1 MCFKN
6 KVVVITGGS
15 AGIGA
20 TTAVRFAK
28 EGANIAIVG
37 RNETRLQEVC
47 QKCESFGVKTLAIKA
62 DISKDEEVKTIVQ
75 KTLDKFGK
83 LDVLVNN
90 AAVYKNVTLGS
101 PDLLQIYDE
110 VLTVNLRSVIHLTSL
125 AAPHLVKT
133 KGNIINISSVVGKT
147 CIQNPAF
154 MVYGA
159 SKAAL
164 DMFTR
169 SAALELGAS
178 GVRVN
183 TVVPGPV
190 TTEMLASIDEKK
202 TADDYKDI
210 TILGRVSDP
219 EEIADVIKFL
229 ASDDARGI
237 TGGYYAVDNGVLVKF

>member
-1 MCFKN
+1 MSFKN

-37 RNETRLQEVC
+37 RNEARLREVC
-47 QKCESFGVKTLAIKA
+47 QKCEKFGVKTLAIKA
-62 DISKDEEVKTIVQ
+62 DMSKDEEVKTIVQ
-75 KTLDKFGK
+75 KVIEKFGK

-90 AAVYKNVTLGS
+90 AAIYKNATLAS
-101 PDLLQIYDE
+101 PDLLQIYDQ
-110 VLTVNLRSVIHLTSL
+110 VLTVNLRAVIHLTSL
-125 AAPHLVKT
+125 AAPHLVST
-133 KGNIINISSVVGKT
+133 KGNIINISSVLGKT
-147 CIQNPAF
+147 CLQNPLF

-164 DMFTR
+164 DLFTK

-190 TTEMLASIDEKK
+190 STEMLASIDKEK
-202 TADDYKDI
+202 TEDDYKSI
-210 TILGRVSDP
+210 TLLDRVSDP

-229 ASDDARGI
+229 ASDQAKGI
-237 TGGYYAVDNGVLVKF
+237 TGGYYTVDNGILVKF